1 MPLAGLPG
9 NDTALWAI
17 WHKGQK
23 SRPWAAFG
31 GCLGPQQ
38 GDGDGEGLAAA
49 GTAGPVQA
57 YFHGIAGL
65 VLCQDIAAI
74 GTAGDGPAIN
84 GGDDITD
91 LGALTAYIAVLID
104 GHDAQTRRD
113 AVIIGFIAAY
123 FHHGDAQ
130 LCPTGHPA
138 VLH

>member
-1 MPLAGLPG
+1 MVKVWPRPVRLARYRLISTVSPGLCC
-9 NDTALWAI
+9 ARISLQSA
-17 WHKGQK
+17 
-23 SRPWAAFG
+23 R
-31 GCLGPQQ
+31 L
-38 GDGDGEGLAAA
+38 
-49 GTAGPVQA
+49 
-57 YFHGIAGL
+57 
-65 VLCQDIAAI
+65 
-74 GTAGDGPAIN
+74 GDGPAIN

>member
-1 MPLAGLPG
+1 M
-9 NDTALWAI
+9 
-17 WHKGQK
+17 
-23 SRPWAAFG
+23 
-31 GCLGPQQ
+31 
-38 GDGDGEGLAAA
+38 
-49 GTAGPVQA
+49 
-57 YFHGIAGL
+57 
-65 VLCQDIAAI
+65 LCQDIAAI